1 MSFAD
6 WIVEPLRFPFMVRG
20 LIAAAMVGGL
30 CAVVGAFVVLR
41 GMAFMGDAIAH
52 SILPGLA
59 GGVLVAGRGDR
70 RALFWWALGTAIA
83 VALGVGWVSERGR
96 VREDTAIG
104 IVFAGM
110 FALGIALMSTVR
122 GFAVDLVHF
131 LFGNVLGVSNGD
143 LILIGAFGGSVLLL
157 ILLFYKELVVVSFDP
172 TLARTLRLPATAYR
186 YLLLVLIAISVVVS
200 LQTVGVG
207 LMLAMLIVPSSTAFL
222 VARRLPSM
230 IAVGAMFGIL
240 SGVIGLYLSFYWSVA
255 SGAAIVLVAIAF
267 FFGAL
272 ILSRWRFGRLRRGQ
286 PSDHAGR
293 DAA

>member
-1 MSFAD
+1 MSFVD
-6 WIVEPLRFPFMVRG
+6 WIAEPLRFPFMVRG
-20 LIAAAMVGGL
+20 LIAAMSVGSL
-30 CAVVGAFVVLR
+30 CAIVGSFVVLR

-70 RALFWWALGTAIA
+70 RALFWWALGTAIL
-83 VALGVGWVSERGR
+83 VALGMGWISERGR

-110 FALGIALMSTVR
+110 FALGIALISTVR

-143 LILIGAFGGSVLLL
+143 LVLIGAFGGAVLLVVLLL
-157 ILLFYKELVVVSFDP
+157 YKELVVVSFDP
-172 TLARTLRLPATAYR
+172 TLARTLRLPTSAYR
-186 YLLLVLIAISVVVS
+186 YLLFVLVAVTVVVS

-207 LMLAMLIVPSSTAFL
+207 LMLAMLIVPASTAFL
-222 VARRLPSM
+222 LSRRLPSM
-230 IAVGAMFGIL
+230 IAIGALLGLL
-240 SGVIGLYLSFYWSVA
+240 SGAIGLYLSFYWSVA

-267 FFGAL
+267 FFAAL
-272 ILSRWRFGRLRRGQ
+272 VLSPHRGFLRRAR
-286 PSDHAGR
+286 HR
-293 DAA
+293 

>member
-6 WIVEPLRFPFMVRG
+6 WIAEPLRFPFMVRG
-20 LIAAAMVGGL
+20 LIAAMSVGGL
-30 CAVVGAFVVLR
+30 CAVVGSFVVLR

-59 GGVLVAGRGDR
+59 AGVITAGRGDR
-70 RALFWWALGTAIA
+70 RALFWWALGTAIL
-83 VALGVGWVSERGR
+83 VALGMGWISERGR

-110 FALGIALMSTVR
+110 FALGIALISTVR

-143 LILIGAFGGSVLLL
+143 LILIGAFGGAVLLVV
-157 ILLFYKELVVVSFDP
+157 LLFYKELVVVSFDP
-172 TLARTLRLPATAYR
+172 TLARTLRLPTSAYR
-186 YLLLVLIAISVVVS
+186 YLLFVLVAVTVVVS

-222 VARRLPSM
+222 LSRRLPSM
-230 IAVGAMFGIL
+230 MAIGALLGLL
-240 SGVIGLYLSFYWSVA
+240 SGAIGLYISFYWSVA

-267 FFGAL
+267 FFIAL
-272 ILSRWRFGRLRRGQ
+272 ILSQRGRFLRR
-286 PSDHAGR
+286 AR
-293 DAA
+293 DR